1 LPKYRGLPLLNL
13 VRYGSVVT
21 LLNKSQPSTF
31 SIVARDPAN
40 GDLGV
45 IVQSKFPA
53 VGSVVPWA
61 KSEVGA
67 IATQAWANVG
77 YGPNGLEL
85 LEAGNSAL
93 ETMQILL
100 DADEGR
106 EHRQIGIVDAK
117 GQAVAHTGKE
127 CMEWAGQIVGDGF
140 TCQGNILAGEAVV
153 VAMAEAYEKTEGDL
167 IDKLFAGLIAGQAAG
182 GDRRGMQS
190 ASILVVRENGG
201 YEGGN
206 DRYVDVRVDE
216 HSSPIEELIRIFNI
230 YDMTLLSRE
239 DPNLLVKIEGDLLA
253 FIQKALVTLGYLDK
267 SHENVFN
274 GRTQSALSE
283 WINTNNFENK
293 ARDDGMIWPS
303 VVECLL
309 EDADLI
315 AEWQK
320 RQKDT

>member
-1 LPKYRGLPLLNL
+1 M
-13 VRYGSVVT
+13 T
-21 LLNKSQPSTF
+21 HPSTF
-31 SIVARDPAN
+31 SIVARDPIN

-61 KSEVGA
+61 KANIGA

-77 YGPNGLEL
+77 YGPNGLKL
-85 LEAGNSAL
+85 LQDGCTAS
-93 ETMQILL
+93 ETLDLL
-100 DADEGR
+100 LTADEGR
-106 EHRQIGIVDAK
+106 EHRQIGIVDSK
-117 GQAVAHTGKE
+117 GQATAHTGTE

-140 TCQGNILAGEAVV
+140 TCQGNILAGEDVV
-153 VAMAEAYEKTEGDL
+153 IDMADAFENTEGDL

-190 ASILVVRENGG
+190 AAILVVRDGGG

-216 HSSPIEELIRIFNI
+216 HPNPIDELVRIFNI

-239 DPNLLVKIEGDLLA
+239 DPRTLIQIEGDLLA
-253 FIQKALVTLGYLDK
+253 IIQDALVTLGLLQQDH
-267 SHENVFN
+267 SHDFDEM
-274 GRTQSALSE
+274 TQSALTE

-293 ARDDGMIWPS
+293 ARDDGTIWPS
-303 VVECLL
+303 VVEFLL
-309 EDADLI
+309 EDADLM
-315 AEWQK
+315 AEWLELK
-320 RQKDT
+320 RDS